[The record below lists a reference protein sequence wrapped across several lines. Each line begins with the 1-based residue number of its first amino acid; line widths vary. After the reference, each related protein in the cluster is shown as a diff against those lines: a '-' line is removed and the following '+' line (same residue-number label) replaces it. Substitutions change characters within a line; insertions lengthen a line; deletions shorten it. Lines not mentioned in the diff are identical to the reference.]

1 MRRTTRHGV
10 IALAAVLAIG
20 AAVAVQSTV
29 AAWTDPAHISATA
42 SAGRWTNVCQ
52 VMSSAGVA
60 TTKPCTVVSLRGR
73 DNGDGR
79 PAGQRTAQMY
89 ATFTFGNLAAGEYVL
104 FTVDLRTATGLP
116 ANWSTWTTPN
126 RGFGLGN
133 LTAQPGSLCSALPN
147 LTARAPVWGGS
158 GTDVYFV
165 YWEDA
170 SGKQRGCV

>member
-1 MRRTTRHGV
+1 MRN
-10 IALAAVLAIG
+10 AARRGLVAGAVVLVFLG
-20 AAVAVQSTV
+20 TLAVQSTV
-29 AAWTDPAHISATA
+29 AAWTDPAVVQATA
-42 SAGRWTNVCQ
+42 SAGTWANVCR
-52 VMSSAGVA
+52 VMSPAGVA
-60 TTKPCTVVSLRGR
+60 TTKPCTVVSVRGQ

-79 PAGQRTAQMY
+79 PAGARTGHFY
-89 ATFTFGNLAAGEYVL
+89 VRFTFGNLAADEYVL

-116 ANWSTWTTPN
+116 ANWSTWATPH

-170 SGKQRGCV
+170 TGQQRGCT